1 LKPCI
6 KMKNDGQDHTFC
18 GALRSKRGK
27 KPGAAR

>member
-1 LKPCI
+1 
-6 KMKNDGQDHTFC
+6 MKNDGQDHTFC